1 MRRGGGV
8 GRGNVLGDLPG
19 PSSGKLLGAVGA
31 NHGGAGWRLIGD
43 GISLHV
49 GNITGRVAVALVQT
63 ACVAAAIVLDGAH
76 SCRHHPNLQPVSS
89 RFCA

>member
-1 MRRGGGV
+1 M
-8 GRGNVLGDLPG
+8 GRGNVLRDFPG
-19 PSSGKLLGAVGA
+19 TSPGKLLGTVGA

-43 GISLHV
+43 NISLHV
-49 GNITGRVAVALVQT
+49 DNITGRVAVALVQT

-76 SCRHHPNLQPVSS
+76 SCRHHPNLQPVTVSS